1 MYSVNGST
9 LQKELVTHYNS
20 TGQKIK
26 QFWYWNGEKD
36 FHNVETFYYSNNGLI
51 SALTDSSADGNLET
65 TTFYYDNNN
74 LQKRVTLNGN
84 DTTDFRTYP
93 DKNTT
98 IQSWYMAGKPYRFD
112 TTIYE
117 KENAKL
123 EYFGS
128 EKSQNPDKVFKWHYN
143 FKNEFDEKGNLVKVS
158 AKVEKPYK
166 SFTKYIYDERSLLIK
181 KQEIIFI
188 KKRETIQTQYYF
200 TYD

>member
-20 TGQKIK
+20 AGQLSKL
-26 QFWYWNGEKD
+26 FWYWNGEKD
-36 FHNVETFYYSNNGLI
+36 FHNFETFYYSNNRQISSLI
-51 SALTDSSADGNLET
+51 DSSADGNVEIT
-65 TTFYYDNNN
+65 TYYYESNN
-74 LQKRVTLNGN
+74 LQKRITLNN
-84 DTTDFRTYP
+84 EDTTDFRTYP
-93 DKNTT
+93 NISTSIK
-98 IQSWYMAGKPYRFD
+98 SWYMAGKPYRFD
-112 TTIYE
+112 TTIFE

-128 EKSQNPDKVFKWHYN
+128 EISQNPYNVFRWHYN
-143 FKNEFDEKGNLVKVS
+143 FKNEFDEKGNLVKVF

-166 SFTKYIYDERSLLIK
+166 SFTKYIYDKRGLLLK

-188 KKRETIQTQYYF
+188 KKKEIIQMQYYF